1 MAEPISTESI
11 AKLLKE
17 LPKSTL
23 DDASQTYL
31 PTILPL
37 ALPSP
42 EHTLNFF
49 TTLHLI
55 HHTLAQPI
63 HAAYFHET
71 NTTPRDAALRGSVS
85 LFLASEEKW
94 TSANLLSAA
103 AWKKDKLDERAV
115 SEHFEIQVIREREHE
130 TMKAI
135 RVGERWD
142 KAVGVAAA
150 LVGLFRG
157 LGERLESKSVGE
169 AVKGLVEESQEVAN
183 GDVVIFA
190 RVFTEQVSPDH
201 MGKVSQLMNRL
212 PSLYRARATSRHQM
226 VRHTQFKADNSP
238 SIGTSTPPSRP
249 RVPSGRIIRP
259 RHRITSTRRAFRC
272 LAPTTLNPSPPSNT
286 YHFLRLVPGIR
297 PQINR
302 ISAIVRARPR
312 STITGAQNSATSN
325 RGLPEM
331 SRCPHRALSIG

>member
-183 GDVVIFA
+183 GDVAIFA
-190 RVFTEQVSPDH
+190 RVFTEQVSQIYS
-201 MGKVSQLMNRL
+201 GEVSQLMERR
-212 PSLYRARATSRHQM
+212 PSLYQAQATSRRQM
-226 VRHTQFKADNSP
+226 VRHNQFEADASP
-238 SIGTSTPPSRP
+238 CLGTSTPPPRP
-249 RVPSGRIIRP
+249 RIPSIRIIRP
-259 RHRITSTRRAFRC
+259 GDRPSSARRAVRR
-272 LAPTTLNPSPPSNT
+272 LAPPTLNPSPATNT

-302 ISAIVRARPR
+302 ISAIARIRPR
-312 STITGAQNSATSN
+312 NTITGAQNPATSN
-325 RGLPEM
+325 RSLPEM
-331 SRCPHRALSIG
+331 SRYPHRALSIG

>member
-1 MAEPISTESI
+1 MAEPISTDSI

-115 SEHFEIQVIREREHE
+115 SEHFEIQVIREKEHE

-142 KAVGVAAA
+142 KAVDVAAA
-150 LVGLFRG
+150 LVELFRG

-183 GDVVIFA
+183 GDVAIFA
-190 RVFTEQVSPDH
+190 RVFVEQVSSDH
-201 MGKVSQLMNRL
+201 LGKMSQLIIRR
-212 PSLYRARATSRHQM
+212 PSLYQAQATSRTQM
-226 VRHTQFKADNSP
+226 VRHTQFKADKQSFPRHPYTSCKTSHTVNQNRPTWASPFLRQTSCLTSRPSP
-238 SIGTSTPPSRP
+238 SQSQS
-249 RVPSGRIIRP
+249 SSK
-259 RHRITSTRRAFRC
+259 HAS
-272 LAPTTLNPSPPSNT
+272 SP
-286 YHFLRLVPGIR
+286 
-297 PQINR
+297 
-302 ISAIVRARPR
+302 
-312 STITGAQNSATSN
+312 
-325 RGLPEM
+325 
-331 SRCPHRALSIG
+331 

>member
-1 MAEPISTESI
+1 LVATVLATAIIMTTEPISSETI
-11 AKLLKE
+11 ASLLKG

-23 DDASQTYL
+23 DDAPPTYL

-71 NTTPRDAALRGSVS
+71 SSTPRDTALRGSVS

-103 AWKKDKLDERAV
+103 AWKKDKLDERAIA
-115 SEHFEIQVIREREHE
+115 EHFEIQVIREKEHE

-142 KAVGVAAA
+142 KAVGVASA
-150 LVGLFRG
+150 LVGLFRE
-157 LGERLESKSVGE
+157 LGERLDGKSVGE
-169 AVKGLVEESQEVAN
+169 AVKNLVEESQEVAN
-183 GDVVIFA
+183 GDVAVFA
-190 RVFTEQVSPDH
+190 RVFTEQVS
-201 MGKVSQLMNRL
+201 S
-212 PSLYRARATSRHQM
+212 
-226 VRHTQFKADNSP
+226 
-238 SIGTSTPPSRP
+238 
-249 RVPSGRIIRP
+249 
-259 RHRITSTRRAFRC
+259 
-272 LAPTTLNPSPPSNT
+272 
-286 YHFLRLVPGIR
+286 
-297 PQINR
+297 
-302 ISAIVRARPR
+302 
-312 STITGAQNSATSN
+312 
-325 RGLPEM
+325 
-331 SRCPHRALSIG
+331 

>member
-1 MAEPISTESI
+1 MISCTLHLHIMAEHISSDSI

-23 DDASQTYL
+23 DDASPTYL

-142 KAVGVAAA
+142 KAVDVAAA

-169 AVKGLVEESQEVAN
+169 AVKGLVEESQEIAN
-183 GDVVIFA
+183 GDVAIFA

-201 MGKVSQLMNRL
+201 LKKVSQLMTRR

-226 VRHTQFKADNSP
+226 VRHTQFQADSSP
-238 SIGTSTPPSRP
+238 SLGTST
-249 RVPSGRIIRP
+249 
-259 RHRITSTRRAFRC
+259 
-272 LAPTTLNPSPPSNT
+272 SP
-286 YHFLRLVPGIR
+286 
-297 PQINR
+297 
-302 ISAIVRARPR
+302 ARPR
-312 STITGAQNSATSN
+312 I
-325 RGLPEM
+325 P
-331 SRCPHRALSIG
+331 SIRIV

>member
-1 MAEPISTESI
+1 MAEPISTDSI

-37 ALPSP
+37 ALPSA

-115 SEHFEIQVIREREHE
+115 SEHFEIQVIREREHD

-135 RVGERWD
+135 RVGERWG
-142 KAVGVAAA
+142 KAVDVAAA
-150 LVGLFRG
+150 LIGLFRG

-183 GDVVIFA
+183 GEVAIFA
-190 RVFTEQVSPDH
+190 RVFTEQASPNH
-201 MGKVSQLMNRL
+201 SAKMSQLMTRQA
-212 PSLYRARATSRHQM
+212 SLYQARATSRTQM
-226 VRHTQFKADNSP
+226 VRHTQFKADKQSFHPHLFTSYKTSHTANQSHPTSASPYHRQTSLRTSRPFLSP
-238 SIGTSTPPSRP
+238 SQSSSKHVSSPWTHSKN
-249 RVPSGRIIRP
+249 
-259 RHRITSTRRAFRC
+259 
-272 LAPTTLNPSPPSNT
+272 PTE
-286 YHFLRLVPGIR
+286 R
-297 PQINR
+297 Q
-302 ISAIVRARPR
+302 
-312 STITGAQNSATSN
+312 
-325 RGLPEM
+325 
-331 SRCPHRALSIG
+331 